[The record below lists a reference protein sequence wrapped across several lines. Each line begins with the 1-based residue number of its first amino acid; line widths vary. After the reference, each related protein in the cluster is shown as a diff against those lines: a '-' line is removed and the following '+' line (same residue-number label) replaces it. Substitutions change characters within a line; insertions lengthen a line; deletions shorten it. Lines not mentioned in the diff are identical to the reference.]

1 MGKLDGQAALITGGA
16 SGIGQSIAERFA
28 DEGARVVIAD
38 IQDERG
44 HRLAERLGNGAGY
57 VRTDVSKAEDIEAAV
72 RHTVDAHGRLD
83 CLVNNAGFPGVLGNI
98 EEISIDGYDTTMS
111 VLLRAVLLGMKYA
124 APVMKRQGKGS
135 IISTAS
141 VAGIT
146 TSWSTPHVYNTAK
159 AAVIHLTR
167 SVALELGEHGVR
179 VNCICPGFIAT
190 PIFGRAM
197 DLPSQMDDQVPEAVA
212 PLLADRQPIK
222 RAGQPE
228 DIANAAL
235 WLASDEASF
244 VNGHAMVVDGGITVG
259 TSWRPAGSGE
269 TQQRVSQALGLDTE

>member
-44 HRLAERLGNGAGY
+44 HRLAEQLGNGAGY

-98 EEISIDGYDTTMS
+98 EEISVEGYDKTMS

-179 VNCICPGFIAT
+179 VNCICPGSTDTDMMDGTIGRSSSNYGITEEQFRT
-190 PIFGRAM
+190 QLKGSVPMGRQGRAEE
-197 DLPSQMDDQVPEAVA
+197 LAAAVSFLAGDD
-212 PLLADRQPIK
+212 
-222 RAGQPE
+222 
-228 DIANAAL
+228 
-235 WLASDEASF
+235 SSY
-244 VNGHAMVVDGGITVG
+244 VNGQTLNVDGG
-259 TSWRPAGSGE
+259 A
-269 TQQRVSQALGLDTE
+269 QMN